1 MGKAHHKLCIMH
13 SAFCI
18 KKDGVFMEKYNL
30 LVAGGGFTGVAA
42 AISAARKGLK
52 VLLVEKSGCLG
63 GAMSNNLIFPFMP
76 YWTQD
81 PETNKTKYLSRGF
94 FEELRLRHMENVWK
108 DHVKHFNSEYM
119 KFLLDEMTD
128 EANVDV
134 LFHSCIFDVKKE
146 GRNIESVTVASK
158 SGKFELQA
166 DFYIDATGD
175 GDLFCFAGCDYQ
187 LGRDDD
193 GFCQPMT
200 TCFRVGGVDV
210 DLFKEERAN
219 LQNLYLEK
227 QKSGEITNPRENILC
242 FFGTGNDVVHFNTTR
257 VIKLDPTNPF
267 ELSKA
272 EKIARR
278 QIDEMMRFLKENSK
292 AFEESTVLSVAG
304 EIGVRESRKLK
315 GEYILTADDL
325 IACTMFDDS
334 IALGN
339 YDIDIHNPAGTG
351 TSHRYFEKGEFYS
364 IPYRSLL
371 PKEFDNLLV
380 AGRCAS
386 ATHEAQASIR
396 IMPICCC
403 MGEAAG
409 VACAVAVNS
418 GKNLHNVD
426 IKKVQSALR
435 ENGAAIFTEDV
446 TSQ

>member
-1 MGKAHHKLCIMH
+1 
-13 SAFCI
+13 
-18 KKDGVFMEKYNL
+18 MEKYNL

-81 PETNKTKYLSRGF
+81 PETNETKYLSRGF
-94 FEELRLRHMENVWK
+94 FEELRLRHMENMWK

-134 LFHSCIFDVKKE
+134 LFHSCIFDVQKE
-146 GRNIESVTVASK
+146 GRKIESVTVASK
-158 SGKFELQA
+158 SGKFELEA

-210 DLFKEERAN
+210 DLFKEERVN

-278 QIDEMMRFLKENSK
+278 QIDEMMRFLKGNSK

-325 IACTMFDDS
+325 ISCTMFDDS

-409 VACAVAVNS
+409 VACAVAFDS
-418 GKNLHNVD
+418 GKNLHNLDV
-426 IKKVQSALR
+426 KQVQSILR

-446 TSQ
+446 TNQ

>member
-1 MGKAHHKLCIMH
+1 
-13 SAFCI
+13 
-18 KKDGVFMEKYNL
+18 MEKYNL

-81 PETNKTKYLSRGF
+81 PETNETKYLSRGF
-94 FEELRLRHMENVWK
+94 FEELRLRHMENMWK

-134 LFHSCIFDVKKE
+134 LFHSCIFDVQKE
-146 GRNIESVTVASK
+146 GRKIESVTVASK
-158 SGKFELQA
+158 SGKFELEA

-325 IACTMFDDS
+325 ISCTMFDDS

-409 VACAVAVNS
+409 VACAVAFDS
-418 GKNLHNVD
+418 GKNLHNLDV
-426 IKKVQSALR
+426 KQVQSILR

-446 TSQ
+446 TNQ